1 MRLKGNGK
9 DCSNPQEVKEII
21 HEFLVGSK
29 EHAIQLMNTH
39 IQRCYPCWI
48 KLQRITSILDLFN
61 NQEGKEPCAVFLE
74 RMATQFEE
82 KEEGPSIQQLHH
94 LVPHTYSGT
103 TQHFSESLQEELRLA
118 SDLYIA
124 LENTPVAEV
133 KKEPRN
139 ARMWLAAAAVA
150 AMFFITLQTANRE
163 TQKSLLPNLADG
175 SPITSEPAN
184 YFNSFPMQQAS
195 SVLGDRT
202 SKVSFSLPMDQVLS
216 NLYRMDF
223 QPNEPSPLFFSVSM
237 NK

>member
-1 MRLKGNGK
+1 M
-9 DCSNPQEVKEII
+9 KEII
-21 HEFLVGSK
+21 REFLVGSK
-29 EHAIQLMNTH
+29 EHAIGLMNGH

-48 KLQRITSILDLFN
+48 KLQRITSILDLFS

-74 RMATQFEE
+74 RLAAQSQENE
-82 KEEGPSIQQLHH
+82 VGLSIQQLHH
-94 LVPHTYSGT
+94 LVPHINSGT
-103 TQHFSESLQEELRLA
+103 TEYFSETLQEELRLA

-124 LENTPVAEV
+124 LEDTPVVIV

-175 SPITSEPAN
+175 SSITSESAN
-184 YFNSFPMQQAS
+184 YFNSFPMEQAK
-195 SVLGDRT
+195 SVLGDG
-202 SKVSFSLPMDQVLS
+202 SNKVSFSLPIDQVLS
-216 NLYRMDF
+216 NLSRMNF
-223 QPNEPSPLFFSVSM
+223 QPNQPSSLFFSVSM